1 MSHGTGG
8 HSLEDAARDACA
20 RAGLEYRSG
29 IPQDGHWHRLNV
41 VNDRRGQDDGS
52 IKLFPDGEGG
62 VVANWKADYLEP
74 FFRTRANPPTEAEL
88 AAQAK
93 VRREAEQE
101 RERARVNA
109 RGRAKSLWEQ
119 GDPVGPAGH
128 PYLTKKGV
136 GDHGIRVIRGM
147 RRGEGHDDTLIVPV
161 WRAGELI
168 TVQLI
173 GTGGV
178 KRFLK
183 HSTPKGGHLILNH
196 RDEGPGL
203 IAEGFAT
210 SATLAEITRLM
221 CVCAFSRGGLLATT
235 QAMQEMFPGRQ
246 FIICGDYDRD
256 GIKTAGL
263 AAQQSGALLAIPD
276 FSGVEAGKGD
286 TDFNDLARL
295 AGNGAVL
302 EQIKAVMKAAPLE
315 GGASRADAASTG
327 KGRHADHQGGDDGD
341 GRDMTQAPPANKGGS
356 RGSNE
361 KSALVI
367 TPGRIKW
374 RPTEDIPCRDF
385 IYGDHYI
392 RKYVSMTS
400 APGGTGKTAL
410 AVGEI
415 LAMVTGRPLLG
426 IKVSELRRVW
436 YIGEDD
442 KIELER
448 RFAAAVKRYG
458 INDFELDGL
467 MIDSFRD
474 LPLIVYDGNEDI
486 TGPSAQTR
494 TAIIAAAIRENI
506 DLIVIDPSIKT
517 HKGKENENRD
527 MNAAVGAW
535 VHVADAAN
543 CAVELLS
550 HSRKAIPGTPRS
562 VDDIRG
568 GSAQVDAARHARILV
583 KMNED
588 EAEAANIDEAESF
601 RYIRVG
607 AEKTNMSPQHAS
619 EWWRL
624 DSVSLGNGIPGIK
637 ASDSVQVIST
647 FKAGGVFD
655 EIPWPEI
662 DVILREIEK
671 GIYRENYQ
679 AKNWAGLMMCEK
691 LGLPKNK
698 SGKRKVSKMLAMWVK
713 NEVVLIYEGPDE
725 RRKPVNFYS
734 LGKWEFKT
742 RL

>member
-29 IPQDGHWHRLNV
+29 IPQDGNWHRLNV
-41 VNDRRGQDDGS
+41 INDRRGQDDGA

-62 VVANWKADYLEP
+62 IVWNWKTDYYEP

-147 RRGEGHDDTLIVPV
+147 RRGEGHDDTLVIPV

-173 GTGGV
+173 STGGV

-276 FSGVEAGKGD
+276 FSGAEAGKGD

-302 EQIKAVMKAAPLE
+302 EQIKAVMKAAPLA
-315 GGASRADAASTG
+315 GGTSRADAALTG

-341 GRDMTQAPPANKGGS
+341 GRDMTQAPPANKGES

-374 RPTEDIPCRDF
+374 RSPENIPPRDF

-410 AVGEI
+410 ATVEA

-426 IKVSELRRVW
+426 VKVPALRRVW

-442 KIELER
+442 REEIER
-448 RFAAAVKRYG
+448 RFVAAMKRYG
-458 INDFELDGL
+458 INHFEVEGL

-494 TAIIAAAIRENI
+494 AAIIAAALRE
-506 DLIVIDPSIKT
+506 DLDVIIADPSIKT

-527 MNAAVGAW
+527 MNAAIGAW
-535 VHVADAAN
+535 VQVADGGR

-550 HSRKAIPGTPRS
+550 HSRKAIPGTVRS

-583 KMNED
+583 KMNE
-588 EAEAANIDEAESF
+588 AEAASANIDEEEMF
-601 RYIRVG
+601 RYVRIG
-607 AEKTNMSPQHAS
+607 DTKSNMSPAHPS
-619 EWWRL
+619 EWFRL
-624 DSVSLGNGIPGIK
+624 DSVFLGNGLGDLIP
-637 ASDSVQVIST
+637 SDSVQVIST
-647 FKAGGVFD
+647 FKPKAPLD
-655 EIPWPEI
+655 DISMEEI
-662 DVILREIEK
+662 DAVMREIDAGNYRHDARAENWVGDLIGEKFVIPDDKTGRKKIMRIISAWVKSGALEIEK
-671 GIYRENYQ
+671 RRDETRRERQYV
-679 AKNWAGLMMCEK
+679 K
-691 LGLPKNK
+691 LGN
-698 SGKRKVSKMLAMWVK
+698 
-713 NEVVLIYEGPDE
+713 
-725 RRKPVNFYS
+725 
-734 LGKWEFKT
+734 WEFS
-742 RL
+742 R